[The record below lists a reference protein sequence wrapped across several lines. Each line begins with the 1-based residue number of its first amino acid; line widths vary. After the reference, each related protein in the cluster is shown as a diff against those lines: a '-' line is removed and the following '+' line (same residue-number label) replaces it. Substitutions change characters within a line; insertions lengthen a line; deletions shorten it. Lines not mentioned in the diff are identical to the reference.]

1 MNFKATAQ
9 ELIERFDGGLSFSSP
24 KVQVFFWRGLTHLL
38 FRVYRKGQASIGKPK
53 GRKIWLA
60 LSEAAEHLEA
70 VASEEKDKGD
80 RAAYLKVS
88 QWLHKLSNQ

>member
-38 FRVYRKGQASIGKPK
+38 FRIYRKGQASMGKPK
-53 GRKIWLA
+53 GRSVWLA

-70 VASEEKDKGD
+70 VAAEETNKGEK
-80 RAAYLKVS
+80 AAYLRVS
-88 QWLHKLSNQ
+88 KWLYKLSNQ